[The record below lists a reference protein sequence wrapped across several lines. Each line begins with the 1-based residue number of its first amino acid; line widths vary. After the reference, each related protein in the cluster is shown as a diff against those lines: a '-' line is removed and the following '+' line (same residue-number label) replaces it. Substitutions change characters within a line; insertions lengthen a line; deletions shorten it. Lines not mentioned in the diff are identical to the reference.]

1 MSRKKCEIY
10 DMKKNNQEE
19 EQTEPFDF
27 SSFEES
33 AIAGLQSGQPLFGE
47 GGVLKRLVKHLIEA
61 SLEGELDAHLAS
73 QRASEIANKRNGRG
87 RSKKLRTDVGE
98 IEIETSR
105 DRLGNFTP
113 QTVGK
118 WEREVGAGFQDQILE
133 LYAMGNSVEDIRLH
147 LAKMFGAR
155 LSTGAISAVTDRVWG
170 EIKTW
175 QERPLLTLYTLIY
188 LDAIHY
194 KIREEGQVVTKAI
207 YTIYGVDAQGQ
218 RDILSIHIGASEGA
232 HQWSLYLEQ
241 LKRRGVEDVLFFA
254 VDGLAGFGEA
264 INRIYPQA
272 TVQRCIV
279 HMIRTSLIGVQ
290 DKDRRAVVRDLKG
303 IYQAA
308 GEKEALQALEA
319 FELKWGKRYRHVSDK
334 WRESWLELTAFLDFG
349 PEIRRMIYTT
359 NAVENVHRQ
368 MRKVTKTKGAWCTEN
383 ALLKQLYLSLQRKRK
398 SWSRNVFKWSTIQQE
413 LIELYGDRYL
423 QHVTVE

>member
-1 MSRKKCEIY
+1 
-10 DMKKNNQEE
+10 
-19 EQTEPFDF
+19 
-27 SSFEES
+27 
-33 AIAGLQSGQPLFGE
+33 
-47 GGVLKRLVKHLIEA
+47 
-61 SLEGELDAHLAS
+61 
-73 QRASEIANKRNGRG
+73 
-87 RSKKLRTDVGE
+87 
-98 IEIETSR
+98 
-105 DRLGNFTP
+105 
-113 QTVGK
+113 
-118 WEREVGAGFQDQILE
+118 
-133 LYAMGNSVEDIRLH
+133 
-147 LAKMFGAR
+147 
-155 LSTGAISAVTDRVWG
+155 
-170 EIKTW
+170 
-175 QERPLLTLYTLIY
+175 
-188 LDAIHY
+188 
-194 KIREEGQVVTKAI
+194 
-207 YTIYGVDAQGQ
+207 
-218 RDILSIHIGASEGA
+218 
-232 HQWSLYLEQ
+232 
-241 LKRRGVEDVLFFA
+241 
-254 VDGLAGFGEA
+254 
-264 INRIYPQA
+264 
-272 TVQRCIV
+272 
-279 HMIRTSLIGVQ
+279 TSLIGVQ